1 MSKMMQEFNDVIYKI
16 HKEILGQE
24 SKKIQSVFIE
34 NIAIVKSYGSL
45 TPAEEFMAKTPR
57 GAEMVCWAKKKVNKE
72 MYSTSTKKGI
82 EKVLGAKLIHLFSDM
97 NIAGDLAILVFV
109 FDKNI
114 V

>member
-1 MSKMMQEFNDVIYKI
+1 M
-16 HKEILGQE
+16 
-24 SKKIQSVFIE
+24 
-34 NIAIVKSYGSL
+34 AIVKSYGSL
-45 TPAEEFMAKTPR
+45 TPAEEFMAKHLE
-57 GAEMVCWAKKKVNKE
+57 GLKWSVGQKE
-72 MYSTSTKKGI
+72 SEQRDVFYKHEKGI